1 MTTTTVTPAASTIIT
16 GAVVTPFREVSL
28 DDLGL
33 AAARTESLIESGASP
48 AEVQA
53 AATHEMHLA
62 DMFVIGHG
70 EADLDEAARA
80 HLAAL
85 EASRSAQAQYD
96 ASAAANPDAAAQHE
110 AEVAAEAEHEPEAG
124 G

>member
-16 GAVVTPFREVSL
+16 GAVVAPFREVSL
-28 DDLGL
+28 DDLRL
-33 AAARTESLIESGASP
+33 AAARTESLIQSGASR
-48 AEVQA
+48 AEVHA

-62 DMFVIGHG
+62 DMFVAGHG

-80 HLAAL
+80 HLADLDAD
-85 EASRSAQAQYD
+85 RSTRAQHD
-96 ASAAANPDAAAQHE
+96 TWAAANPDAAAQRG
-110 AEVAAEAEHEPEAG
+110 AEVAEPDYQPEAG

>member
-1 MTTTTVTPAASTIIT
+1 MTTTVTPADSTAIT

-28 DDLGL
+28 DDLRR

-48 AEVQA
+48 AEIQA
-53 AATHEMHLA
+53 AATREMHLA
-62 DMFVIGHG
+62 DMFVAGHG

-80 HLAAL
+80 DLAAL
-85 EASRSAQAQYD
+85 EAGRSAQAQYD
-96 ASAAANPDAAAQHE
+96 AWAAANPGATVRHE
-110 AEVAAEAEHEPEAG
+110 AEAAAEADHGPEAG

>member
-1 MTTTTVTPAASTIIT
+1 MTTTTVTPAASTAIT

-28 DDLGL
+28 DDLRN

-48 AEVQA
+48 ADVQA

-62 DMFVIGHG
+62 DMFVAGHG

-80 HLAAL
+80 DLAAL
-85 EASRSAQAQYD
+85 EAGWSAQARYE
-96 ASAAANPDAAAQHE
+96 AWAAANPGVAAQHE
-110 AEVAAEAEHEPEAG
+110 AEAAAEAEHGPEAG

>member
-1 MTTTTVTPAASTIIT
+1 MRSAGPLT
-16 GAVVTPFREVSL
+16 GIDKVLAVVTPFREVSL
-28 DDLGL
+28 DDLRL
-33 AAARTESLIESGASP
+33 AALWTDSLIKSGASP

-62 DMFVIGHG
+62 DMFVAGHG
-70 EADLDEAARA
+70 EASLNEAARA

-85 EASRSAQAQYD
+85 EADHSAQAQFD
-96 ASAAANPDAAAQHE
+96 AWAAANPDAAAHHE
-110 AEVAAEAEHEPEAG
+110 AEVAAQAEHQPEAG

>member
-1 MTTTTVTPAASTIIT
+1 MTTTTVTPAAGTIIT
-16 GAVVTPFREVSL
+16 GAVVTPFHEVSL
-28 DDLGL
+28 DDLRL
-33 AAARTESLIESGASP
+33 AAAWTERLIESDVSP

-62 DMFVIGHG
+62 GMFVAGHG

-80 HLAAL
+80 HLTAL
-85 EASRSAQAQYD
+85 EADRSAQAQYD
-96 ASAAANPDAAAQHE
+96 AWAAANPDAAAQHE
-110 AEVAAEAEHEPEAG
+110 VAAEAEYGPEAG